1 MTRPFDLRM
10 LPPPEEVYGLEVF
23 AGPSSI
29 PPQYGGVGVGKW
41 CGLIAVWTR

>member
-1 MTRPFDLRM
+1 
-10 LPPPEEVYGLEVF
+10 VF

-29 PPQYGGVGVGKW
+29 PVQYNGAGTNKW